1 MRRYGRLSL
10 CTALAS
16 ASAVLAC
23 AGAAPEPEAAEPP
36 GWLQTAP
43 EGCAVGFSGPTLN
56 PGDAIRYAR
65 QAALRQLAAVDADTR
80 IRVESELLVGSERG
94 GEFTRQDLEGTV
106 RNSRIVAM
114 WAERTSD
121 PTSQTRVRHVYA
133 MACHPDAAASGD
145 LAPPFPEWLLNLPD
159 RPGEICAI
167 GVGGPTWD
175 PRDQRARHPAR
186 RPEGAGGGAREP
198 PAPGH
203 HRYGRTQPAR
213 GLASWTRPRRPSPE
227 PRPRGSWT
235 RRWSDDGRI
244 GPAEPQGRPVRA
256 RVHPAVRPA
265 AARATP
271 TALKRRRRLCDE
283 FPAAASC

>member
-1 MRRYGRLSL
+1 MRRSSRLFL

-23 AGAAPEPEAAEPP
+23 AGAVPEPEAADPP

-121 PTSQTRVRHVYA
+121 PTSQTKVRHVYA
-133 MACHPDAAASGD
+133 MACSPDATASGT
-145 LAPPFPEWLLNLPD
+145 LAPPFPDWLLNLPD
-159 RPGEICAI
+159 RPGQICAI

-175 PRDQRARHPAR
+175 PRDQEPAALR
-186 RPEGAGGGAREP
+186 DAQKALAEAIESRLHQVIIDTGARNPRVASQLDTPET
-198 PAPGH
+198 AV
-203 HRYGRTQPAR
+203 AR
-213 GLASWTRPRRPSPE
+213 AAAARELDE
-227 PRPRGSWT
+227 
-235 RRWSDDGRI
+235 RWSDDDGS
-244 GPAEPQGRPVRA
+244 GP
-256 RVHPAVRPA
+256 
-265 AARATP
+265 
-271 TALKRRRRLCDE
+271 LRLEGVLYGLVCI
-283 FPAAASC
+283 PL